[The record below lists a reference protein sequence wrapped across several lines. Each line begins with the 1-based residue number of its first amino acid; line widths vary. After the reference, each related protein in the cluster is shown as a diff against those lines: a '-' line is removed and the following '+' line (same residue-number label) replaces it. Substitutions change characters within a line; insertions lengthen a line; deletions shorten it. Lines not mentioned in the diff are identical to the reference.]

1 MNSSTTRHARVTTRG
16 KMNQTEVPAA
26 QNNTRQ
32 LPAIVTIG
40 VYGFDE
46 TTFFQALREAGV
58 DTFCDIRRRRGV
70 RGTRYAFANSR
81 RLQKRLS
88 ELGIQYRHLLE
99 LAPTAEIRERQKTA
113 DSPSST
119 AASSTSRAR
128 DRRKPIFCSPTAAPK
143 TATHFRPNG
152 PPTCASRSL
161 SCGAERPAPPARPRH
176 IPGRRW

>member
-1 MNSSTTRHARVTTRG
+1 
-16 KMNQTEVPAA
+16 MNQTEVPAA

-70 RGTRYAFANSR
+70 RGTRYAFANSK

-113 DSPSST
+113 DKT
-119 AASSTSRAR
+119 AATAKRKRTSLDPSFIEVYDREILSGFDARSFLEEFGEHSSVIAL
-128 DRRKPIFCSPTAAPK
+128 FCVEREPSAC
-143 TATHFRPNG
+143 H
-152 PPTCASRSL
+152 RSL
-161 SCGAERPAPPARPRH
+161 VAGKLAEELGLEVNHLVP
-176 IPGRRW
+176 